1 MKSSW
6 RPVSSDVPQ
15 GSILAPVLFNIFIHD
30 LKDGIKRNT
39 GNILLGTTGCYTR
52 GVNPQHKGKRRVLHL
67 GRNNPTYQYV
77 LGALQLERSKGPKA
91 PGGHQIEHVPAM

>member
-52 GVNPQHKGKRRVLHL
+52 GNKTQGKKEGRVMF
-67 GRNNPTYQYV
+67 GVTAFDFPSSRYARGSPAV
-77 LGALQLERSKGPKA
+77 LGMAKHL
-91 PGGHQIEHVPAM
+91 PADGK